1 MERNVDFA
9 HTRID
14 ELRKTRLLA
23 IKTEIRYTVQ
33 RAVYA
38 RKKTRNDFNCGH
50 RHDHTV
56 AVFCSNENGLTRAG

>member
-33 RAVYA
+33 RAVYPGPNA
-38 RKKTRNDFNCGH
+38 SKRF
-50 RHDHTV
+50 
-56 AVFCSNENGLTRAG
+56 